1 MPNKLI
7 DEQSPYLLQHAHNP
21 VEWYPWGDEAF
32 NEAKKQNKPLL
43 VSIGYAACHWCHVME
58 RESFEDEAT
67 AAYMNEHFINV
78 KVDREEHPD
87 VDHMYMDAVQA
98 ITGQGGWPLNVFVT
112 PERMPFYG
120 GTYFPPQS
128 MYNRPS
134 WMQVLENINQVWVEK
149 QGDVQ
154 QQILQMTAYL
164 KQLSEVAIQSESKWS
179 SEDVDKVA
187 DGLLGNSDKK
197 YGGFGK
203 APKFP
208 ATMSIRFLLEHYHYT
223 GKEASLEHT
232 IKSLD
237 ALIHGGIYDQIG
249 GGLARYS
256 TDDYWL
262 APHFE
267 KMLYDNAL
275 LVTALCDGYSV
286 TKYDRYKKA
295 IEETIAFINREL
307 LNKEGGFFSAL
318 DADSEGVE
326 GKYYTWTWD
335 EWSEIIKDN
344 IVQEYYGVTK
354 EGNWEGTNI
363 LHIATTAEALV
374 DKYEVPVAE
383 LNKRVHNANE
393 KLIDRRNQRER
404 PLTDDKS
411 LLSWNAL
418 MNTALSKA
426 SVALGRQ
433 DYKEQAAAHMQWMID
448 AFFVDG
454 TLMHTYKNN
463 KARILAKLDDLAYL
477 VEAMLE
483 LGSVTSDS
491 KWLTKATEIMS
502 VVQQNFLH
510 SNKSFYYYSSAQQ
523 KDIPVRK
530 TDLYDNALP
539 SANSIMANNLIVLGM
554 LSGSYSQLE
563 QGVFMLQKMQST
575 IVRYPGSFANWAIY
589 AQRFVRGNNLAVV
602 DGVEARKCIDKL
614 LQNMAPHTTILH
626 AQPGEKLLKA
636 LDKKADND
644 GLSVFICDIEKC
656 LPPLNDIEKAKKIIN
671 KGS

>member
-134 WMQVLENINQVWVEK
+134 WMQVLENISKVWVEK

-164 KQLSEVAIQSESKWS
+164 KQLSEVAMQSESKWS

-187 DGLLGNSDKK
+187 EGLLGNADKK

-223 GKEASLEHT
+223 GKETSLEHA

-237 ALIHGGIYDQIG
+237 ALIHGGIYDRIG

-454 TLMHTYKNN
+454 TWMHTYKNN
-463 KARILAKLDDLAYL
+463 KARIIAKLDDLAYL
-477 VEAMLE
+477 VEALLE